1 MSDDFLDFE
10 IRNRT
15 LIDIQQLYELSYW
28 AHRFNVSQRDLK
40 DAVEAVGPEVAAVE
54 AYFASM
60 V

>member
-15 LIDIQQLYELSYW
+15 LIDIQQIYELSYW

-40 DAVEAVGPEVAAVE
+40 DAVEAVGPEVSAVE
-54 AYFASM
+54 NYFASM